1 MIAELTT
8 IPLSSAYL
16 CVNCNSVGPSA
27 IECPDCKSKSLLS
40 LSAVLDRKPKRR
52 KCG

>member
-8 IPLSSAYL
+8 IPLSTAYL
-16 CVNCNSVGPSA
+16 CMDCNSVGPSA
-27 IECPDCKSKSLLS
+27 IECPDCKSRALLS

-52 KCG
+52 NK